1 MNRLLPTLDAAR
13 LRKLLANQGPG
24 TADIAAYLERFAE
37 PETCLD
43 V

>member
-13 LRKLLANQGPG
+13 LRKLLANQGAG